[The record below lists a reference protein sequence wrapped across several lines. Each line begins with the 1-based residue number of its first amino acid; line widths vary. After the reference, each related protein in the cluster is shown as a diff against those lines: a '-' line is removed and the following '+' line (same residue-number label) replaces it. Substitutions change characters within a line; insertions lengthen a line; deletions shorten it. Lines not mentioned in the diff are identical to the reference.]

1 LSFILTDP
9 CPCQCESGLQKS
21 SDYLIEL
28 FDETLNVRKRNLKI
42 KMDKI
47 EVITKEVPTLK
58 VS

>member
-1 LSFILTDP
+1 M
-9 CPCQCESGLQKS
+9 QKS